1 MRPGRG
7 TRRPVSL
14 EEIRRI
20 SAAIPV
26 GRWTT
31 YQDVGELVYGHRKAM
46 QAVGDL
52 LGRAGDVEGAHR
64 ILRDGGRISEA
75 WHRTD
80 GGPEQCRRLLR
91 AERAWDDAR
100 GRADRDCYLDAAALR
115 RHLADRGPTLE
126 Q

>member
-1 MRPGRG
+1 MPTEQG
-7 TRRPVSL
+7 TTCPVSL

-20 SAAIPV
+20 SAAIPI

-46 QAVGDL
+46 QAVGDV
-52 LGRAGDVEGAHR
+52 LGRAGDVDGAHR
-64 ILRDGGRISEA
+64 ILRHGGRISDA

-80 GGPEQCRRLLR
+80 GGPEQCRGLLR
-91 AERAWDDAR
+91 AEHAWDDAR
-100 GRADRDCYLDAAALR
+100 GCARADRYLDAAALR
-115 RHLADRGPTLE
+115 RHLGDRGPTRE